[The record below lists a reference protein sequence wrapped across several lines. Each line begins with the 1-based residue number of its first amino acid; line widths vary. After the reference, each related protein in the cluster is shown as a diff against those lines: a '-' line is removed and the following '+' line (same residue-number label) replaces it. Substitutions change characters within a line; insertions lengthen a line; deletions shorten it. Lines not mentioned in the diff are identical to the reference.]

1 MITIRELA
9 DNNTSIS
16 STRWSFVSIVKFDF
30 VVILLSVIAG
40 FVGHFMGKPIEKP
53 LYDFILAALGV
64 LTGILAFVKAS
75 QGFEPRHSDN
85 SKEEEK

>member
-16 STRWSFVSIVKFDF
+16 STRWSFVSIVKFD
-30 VVILLSVIAG
+30 LLIIFISIVAG
-40 FVGHFMGKPIEKP
+40 FVGHFVGKPIEKP

-75 QGFEPRHSDN
+75 QGFEPRHNKD
-85 SKEEEK
+85 SKEDEK